1 VDSPKYHALSLG
13 ILAVVLRRDPI
24 SSAALA
30 TLFLLNWEEFGRATL
45 SIRPYINFENP
56 VVIVCEAFSDFLSDP
71 KRVSKF
77 DPNTPDIHAD
87 IVIRCVECISQHAS
101 SIEDQGHQDIRLW
114 HWDPEGLVASLT
126 FYFESRR
133 FIKLATH

>member
-1 VDSPKYHALSLG
+1 MHSPKYHALTLG
-13 ILAVVLRRDPI
+13 ILAVVLRGDPI

-30 TLFLLNWEEFGRATL
+30 TLFLLSWEEFGRATL

-56 VVIVCEAFSDFLSDP
+56 VVIKCEAFSEYLSDP
-71 KRVSKF
+71 KRVLEF
-77 DPNTPDIHAD
+77 NPNSPDIHAD

-114 HWDPEGLVASLT
+114 HRDPEG
-126 FYFESRR
+126 
-133 FIKLATH
+133 